1 MQVITK
7 VVVQVYRIPRR
18 GRPSINVAIERLEQ
32 YLENKFTPEEDDASL
47 NINSILKKKTVLQ
60 CT

>member
-18 GRPSINVAIERLEQ
+18 GRPSINVTIERLEQ

-47 NINSILKKKTVLQ
+47 NINSILEKKTVLQ